1 LNDVTRNQLRE
12 IALAADRATS
22 LTRQL
27 LMFSRKQVIQTQV
40 LDLNATTQGVAKM
53 IARLLGEHITLKT
66 TYSEVRLSLEAD
78 AGMVEQVLMNLAVN
92 ARDAMPNG
100 GTLFIET
107 ALVELPTSGTVRHP
121 EARPGKFISLSVRDS
136 GCGMDT
142 ATLQRIFEPFF
153 TTKSPGKGTGLGL
166 ATVYGIVKQSGGHIF
181 AYSEPGKGTAFK
193 IYFPPVAGSVAADTP
208 APDEEAPRGS
218 ETILLVED
226 EEALREIT
234 REILEAAGYTVLEA
248 AHGAAALHLSE
259 RHQGKISLL
268 ITDVVM
274 PGLTGSELAVRLT
287 AERADMKVLFMSGYT
302 DDAVVL
308 RGVLTKQMP
317 FVQKP
322 FTILQLARR
331 VRAVL
336 DAG

>member
-1 LNDVTRNQLRE
+1 
-12 IALAADRATS
+12 
-22 LTRQL
+22 
-27 LMFSRKQVIQTQV
+27 
-40 LDLNATTQGVAKM
+40 
-53 IARLLGEHITLKT
+53 
-66 TYSEVRLSLEAD
+66 
-78 AGMVEQVLMNLAVN
+78 
-92 ARDAMPNG
+92 MPNG
-100 GTLFIET
+100 GQLMIQTST
-107 ALVELPTSGTVRHP
+107 TELDASYARRHP
-121 EARPGKFISLSVRDS
+121 EVRPGPHVMLAVSDT
-136 GCGMDT
+136 GHGMT
-142 ATLQRIFEPFF
+142 EAVQARVFEPFF
-153 TTKSPGKGTGLGL
+153 TTKPPGEGTGLGL
-166 ATVYGIVKQSGGHIF
+166 ATVHGIVKQSGGHIF
-181 AYSEPGKGTAFK
+181 AYSETGKGTAFK
-193 IYFPPVAGSVAADTP
+193 IYFPPVAGSVAADAP
-208 APDEEAPRGS
+208 APDEETPRGT

-274 PGLTGSELAVRLT
+274 PGLTGSELAARLT

-336 DAG
+336 DGPPAG